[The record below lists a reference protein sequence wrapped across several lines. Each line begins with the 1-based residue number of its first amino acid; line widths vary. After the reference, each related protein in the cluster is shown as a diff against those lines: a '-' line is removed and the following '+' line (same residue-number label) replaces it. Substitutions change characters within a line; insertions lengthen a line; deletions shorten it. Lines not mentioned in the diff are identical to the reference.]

1 MSKPGATGFML
12 IELAVAALVI
22 AIGVLALLSV
32 AHVGERAAAD
42 SENET
47 RAALFADEVFTTMR
61 LYSDQVSATTNRQGW
76 LDFWREFVE
85 GTRPLPVAN
94 TLIGLETAAELEAS
108 DTPCII
114 GDSQVHTNRWYP
126 GALTSTA
133 HDDEPPDFAVQY
145 KLSIQYR
152 PEHGEPAWFDPAD
165 TNTTPSILWATLH
178 VWNGAFRSHPEPF
191 TFYTHFSDAGGLP

>member
-1 MSKPGATGFML
+1 ML

-22 AIGVLALLSV
+22 AIGVLALLAV

-76 LDFWREFVE
+76 LAFWRGFVE

-94 TLIGLETAAELEAS
+94 TVIGDEPAAELEAQGI
-108 DTPCII
+108 PCIV
-114 GDSQVHTNRWYP
+114 GDGEVHTNRWYLSALSSDDDA
-126 GALTSTA
+126 GA
-133 HDDEPPDFAVQY
+133 PPDFAVQY

-152 PEHGEPAWFDPAD
+152 PENGDPVQFDPVK
-165 TNTTPSILWATLH
+165 TNQTPSILWATLH

>member
-1 MSKPGATGFML
+1 ML

-22 AIGVLALLSV
+22 AIGVLALLAV

-61 LYSDQVSATTNRQGW
+61 LYSDQVSATATNRKVW
-76 LDFWREFVE
+76 LKFWRDFVE

-94 TLIGLETAAELEAS
+94 TLIHDETAPELEAN
-108 DTPCII
+108 DLPCIV
-114 GDSQVHTNRWYP
+114 GDGEVHTNRWYL

-133 HDDEPPDFAVQY
+133 DDGEPPDFAVQY
-145 KLSIQYR
+145 RILISR
-152 PEHGEPAWFDPAD
+152 PTSDKAVPFLDPEESSH
-165 TNTTPSILWATLH
+165 TNTLWATLH
-178 VWNGAFRSHPEPF
+178 VWNGAFRAHPEPF